1 MTTTTNTVN
10 GTSSNIPAAGLS
22 NTPAN
27 MQINQTDFL
36 QLITAQMKDQNPLS
50 PSDPTQ
56 FVTQLEGMS
65 QVSAMQSM
73 QGSMQASA
81 IMSGTSLIGRSVLA
95 PGSQATLATGGG
107 IGGAVNAPAG
117 TAQLS
122 VNVQDSTGATV
133 DTFNVTPAATGLT
146 SFVWNGA
153 TSTGGTA
160 PAGTYTIGVTATVD
174 GASQPLNPM
183 VVNKVDSVLVD
194 PTTNAV
200 DVETANGT
208 VPLSSIVSVM

>member
-1 MTTTTNTVN
+1 MST
-10 GTSSNIPAAGLS
+10 TSSVTGSSSIPAAGLS

-36 QLITAQMKDQNPLS
+36 QLITAQMQDQNPLS
-50 PSDPTQ
+50 PTDPTQ

-73 QGSMQASA
+73 QSSMQASA
-81 IMSGTSLIGRSVLA
+81 VMSGTSLIGRSILA
-95 PGSQATLATGGG
+95 PGTQATLATGGA
-107 IGGAVNAPAG
+107 IGVAVEAPAG
-117 TAQLS
+117 ATNLTVA
-122 VNVQDSTGATV
+122 VQDSTGATV
-133 DTFNVTPAATGLT
+133 DTFKVTPAVSGLT

-153 TSTGGTA
+153 TSAGATA
-160 PAGTYTIGVTATVD
+160 PAGTYTIGVTATVN
-174 GASQPLNPM
+174 GQTQTLNPM
-183 VVNKVDSVLVD
+183 VVNKVDSVLLD

-200 DVETANGT
+200 DVETATGT

>member
-1 MTTTTNTVN
+1 MSTTVN

-22 NTPAN
+22 TTPAN
-27 MQINQTDFL
+27 MQINQADFL

-73 QGSMQASA
+73 QTSMQASS
-81 IMSGTSLIGRSVLA
+81 IMNGTTLIGRSVLA
-95 PGSQATLATGGG
+95 PGTQATLATGGA
-107 IGGAVNAPAG
+107 IGGAVTAPAG
-117 TAQLS
+117 TTKLTVS
-122 VNVQDSTGATV
+122 VQDSTGATV
-133 DTFNVTPAATGLT
+133 DTFAVTPADSGLT

-160 PAGTYTIGVTATVD
+160 AAGTYTIGVTATVD
-174 GASQPLNPM
+174 GQTQTLSPM
-183 VVNKVDSVLVD
+183 VVNKVDSVLLD

-200 DVETANGT
+200 DVETDTGST

>member
-1 MTTTTNTVN
+1 MSTTNSVN
-10 GTSSNIPAAGLS
+10 GSSIPAAGLS

-27 MQINQTDFL
+27 MQINQADFL

-73 QGSMQASA
+73 QSSMQASA
-81 IMSGTSLIGRSVLA
+81 IMSGTSLIGRSILA
-95 PGSQATLATGGG
+95 PGAQATLATGGG
-107 IGGAVNAPAG
+107 IGGAVTAPPG
-117 TAQLS
+117 TTALS
-122 VNVQDSTGATV
+122 VSVQDSSGATV
-133 DTFNVTPAATGLT
+133 DTFNVAPADTGLT
-146 SFVWNGA
+146 SFVWKGA
-153 TSTGGTA
+153 TSAGTTA
-160 PAGTYTIGVTATVD
+160 PAGTYTISVNATVD
-174 GASQPLNPM
+174 GKAQSLNPM

-200 DVETANGT
+200 DVETDNGT
-208 VPLSSIVSVM
+208 VPLSSIISVM

>member
-1 MTTTTNTVN
+1 MSTTSSVS
-10 GTSSNIPAAGLS
+10 GSNIPAAGLS

-27 MQINQTDFL
+27 MQINQADFL

-73 QGSMQASA
+73 QSSMQASS
-81 IMSGTSLIGRSVLA
+81 IMNGTTLIGRSILA
-95 PGSQATLATGGG
+95 PGSQASLPTGGAL
-107 IGGAVNAPAG
+107 GGAVSAPAG
-117 TAQLS
+117 TSKLTVS
-122 VNVQDSTGATV
+122 VQDATGATV
-133 DTFNVTPAATGLT
+133 DTFRVTPAQAGLT

-174 GASQPLNPM
+174 GKTQTLNPM
-183 VVNKVDSVLVD
+183 VVNKVASVLLD
-194 PTTNAV
+194 PTTHAV
-200 DVETANGT
+200 DVQTDNGT
-208 VPLSSIVSVM
+208 VPLTSIVSVM

>member
-1 MTTTTNTVN
+1 MSS
-10 GTSSNIPAAGLS
+10 TSSVTGTGANVPAAGLS

-73 QGSMQASA
+73 QASMQASS
-81 IMSGTSLIGRSVLA
+81 IMNGTTLIGHSILA
-95 PGSQATLATGGG
+95 PGTTANLASGGA
-107 IGGAVNAPAG
+107 IGAAVNAPSG
-117 TAQLS
+117 TSDL
-122 VNVQDSTGATV
+122 NVVIQDSTGATV
-133 DTFNVTPAATGLT
+133 DTFKVTAADSGMT
-146 SFVWNGA
+146 SFVWKGV
-153 TSTGGTA
+153 TSTGA
-160 PAGTYTIGVTATVD
+160 AAAAGTYKISVTANVNGKRTPVD
-174 GASQPLNPM
+174 PM

-200 DVETANGT
+200 DVETDTGNT
-208 VPLSSIVSVM
+208 VPLSQIVSVM

>member
-1 MTTTTNTVN
+1 
-10 GTSSNIPAAGLS
+10 
-22 NTPAN
+22 
-27 MQINQTDFL
+27 MQINQADFL
-36 QLITAQMKDQNPLS
+36 QLITAQMQDQNPLS

-73 QGSMQASA
+73 QSSLQASA
-81 IMSGTSLIGRSVLA
+81 IMSGTSLIGRSILA
-95 PGSQATLATGGG
+95 PGTQATLATGGAL
-107 IGGAVNAPAG
+107 GGAVEAPAG
-117 TAQLS
+117 TTNLTVA
-122 VNVQDSTGATV
+122 VQDSTGATV
-133 DTFNVTPAATGLT
+133 DTFKVTPAVSGLT

-153 TSTGGTA
+153 TSAGTTA
-160 PAGTYTIGVTATVD
+160 PAGTYTIGVSATVN
-174 GASQPLNPM
+174 GTSQTLNPM

-200 DVETANGT
+200 DVETATGT

>member
-1 MTTTTNTVN
+1 MST
-10 GTSSNIPAAGLS
+10 TSSVTGSSIPAAGLS

-27 MQINQTDFL
+27 MQINQSDFL
-36 QLITAQMKDQNPLS
+36 QLITAQMQDQNPLS
-50 PSDPTQ
+50 PTDPTQ

-81 IMSGTSLIGRSVLA
+81 IMSGTSLIGRSILA
-95 PGSQATLATGGG
+95 PGSQATLAAGGG
-107 IGGAVNAPAG
+107 IGGAVTAPAG
-117 TAQLS
+117 TSNLTVS
-122 VNVQDSTGATV
+122 VQDSTGATV
-133 DTFNVTPAATGLT
+133 DTFTVTPATSGLT
-146 SFVWNGA
+146 SFVWNGT
-153 TSTGGTA
+153 TSAGTPA
-160 PAGTYTIGVTATVD
+160 AAGTYTIGVTATVS
-174 GASQPLNPM
+174 GQTQPLNPM

-200 DVETANGT
+200 DVETATGT

>member
-1 MTTTTNTVN
+1 MSSTHTVT
-10 GTSSNIPAAGLS
+10 GTGSNVPTAGLS

-73 QGSMQASA
+73 QASMQASS
-81 IMSGTSLIGRSVLA
+81 IMNGTSLIGHSILA
-95 PGSQATLATGGG
+95 AGTTANLPTGGA
-107 IGGAVNAPAG
+107 IGAAVNAPAG
-117 TAQLS
+117 TSSL
-122 VNVQDSTGATV
+122 NVSIQDSNGATV
-133 DTFNVTPAATGLT
+133 DTFTVKPADSGIT
-146 SFVWNGA
+146 SFIWKGD

-160 PAGTYTIGVTATVD
+160 PAGTYKVSVTASVD
-174 GASQPLNPM
+174 GKSTPLDPM
-183 VVNKVDSVLVD
+183 VVNKVNSVLVD

-200 DVETANGT
+200 DVETDTGNT
-208 VPLSSIVSVM
+208 VPLSQIISVM

>member
-1 MTTTTNTVN
+1 MSTTVN

-27 MQINQTDFL
+27 MQINQADFL

-73 QGSMQASA
+73 QSSMQASS
-81 IMSGTSLIGRSVLA
+81 IMNGTTLIGRSILA
-95 PGSQATLATGGG
+95 PGSTATLATGGG

-117 TAQLS
+117 TTQLT

-133 DTFNVTPAATGLT
+133 DTFNVTPATSGGLT

-160 PAGTYTIGVTATVD
+160 PAGTYTIGVNATVD
-174 GASQPLNPM
+174 GASQSLNPM
-183 VVNKVDSVLVD
+183 VVNKVDSVLLD

-200 DVETANGT
+200 DVETDTGNS

>member
-1 MTTTTNTVN
+1 MSSTTSVT
-10 GTSSNIPAAGLS
+10 GTGSNIPAAGLS

-73 QGSMQASA
+73 QASMQASS
-81 IMSGTSLIGRSVLA
+81 IMNGTSLIGHSILA
-95 PGSQATLATGGG
+95 AGTTANLATGGA
-107 IGGAVNAPAG
+107 IGAAVNAPAG
-117 TAQLS
+117 TSNLS
-122 VNVQDSTGATV
+122 VTIQDSKGATV
-133 DTFNVTPAATGLT
+133 DTFDVKPADSGIT
-146 SFVWNGA
+146 SFIWKGD
-153 TSTGGTA
+153 TSTGTTA
-160 PAGTYTIGVTATVD
+160 AAGTYKVSVTATVD
-174 GASQPLNPM
+174 GKTTPVDPM

-200 DVETANGT
+200 DVETDTGNT
-208 VPLSSIVSVM
+208 VPLSQIISVM

>member
-1 MTTTTNTVN
+1 MSTTNPVA

-73 QGSMQASA
+73 QTSMQASSV
-81 IMSGTSLIGRSVLA
+81 MNGTSLIGHSILA
-95 PGSQATLATGGG
+95 PGTQATLATGGA
-107 IGGAVNAPAG
+107 IGGAVTAPAG
-117 TAQLS
+117 TTKLAVS
-122 VNVQDSTGATV
+122 VQDSTGATI
-133 DTFNVTPAATGLT
+133 DSFSVTPADSGLT
-146 SFVWNGA
+146 SFVWQGA
-153 TSTGGTA
+153 TNTGATA
-160 PAGTYTIGVTATVD
+160 APGIYTIGVTATVN
-174 GASQPLNPM
+174 GQTQPLDPM
-183 VVNKVDSVLVD
+183 VVNKVDSVLLD

-200 DVETANGT
+200 DVETDTGNT

>member
-1 MTTTTNTVN
+1 MSTTNSVT
-10 GTSSNIPAAGLS
+10 GTSSNVPAAGLS

-73 QGSMQASA
+73 QSSMQASA
-81 IMSGTSLIGRSVLA
+81 VMSGTSLIGRSILA
-95 PGSQATLATGGG
+95 PGTRATLATGGG

-117 TAQLS
+117 TSKLTVS
-122 VNVQDSTGATV
+122 VQDSSGSTV
-133 DTFNVTPAATGLT
+133 NTFSVTPADSGLT

-153 TSTGGTA
+153 TNTGTTA
-160 PAGTYTIGVTATVD
+160 PAGTYTIAVNATVD
-174 GASQPLNPM
+174 GKAQTLNPL
-183 VVNKVDSVLVD
+183 VVNKVGSVLLD
-194 PTTNAV
+194 PATSAV
-200 DVETANGT
+200 DVQTDGGV
-208 VPLSSIVSVM
+208 VPLSSVVAVM

>member
-1 MTTTTNTVN
+1 MSSTNSVN
-10 GTSSNIPAAGLS
+10 GTSSNVPAAGLS

-73 QGSMQASA
+73 QASMQASS
-81 IMSGTSLIGRSVLA
+81 IMSGTNLIGHSILA
-95 PGSQATLATGGG
+95 PGTTATLATGGA
-107 IGGAVNAPAG
+107 IGAAVNAPAG
-117 TAQLS
+117 TSDL
-122 VNVQDSTGATV
+122 NVAIQDSKGNTV
-133 DTFNVTPAATGLT
+133 DTFKVTAADSGLT
-146 SFVWNGA
+146 SFVWKGD
-153 TSTGGTA
+153 TSTGATA
-160 PAGTYTIGVTATVD
+160 PAGTYTVSVTASVSGKSVPVD
-174 GASQPLNPM
+174 PL

-200 DVETANGT
+200 DVETDTGNT
-208 VPLSSIVSVM
+208 VPLSQIVSVM

>member
-1 MTTTTNTVN
+1 MSTTNNVN
-10 GTSSNIPAAGLS
+10 GTSSSIPAAGLS

-73 QGSMQASA
+73 QASMQASS
-81 IMSGTSLIGRSVLA
+81 IMNGTSLIGHSILA
-95 PGSQATLATGGG
+95 PGTQATLATGGA
-107 IGGAVNAPAG
+107 IGAAVTAPQG
-117 TAQLS
+117 TTNL
-122 VNVQDSTGATV
+122 NVAIQDSTGATV
-133 DTFNVTPAATGLT
+133 DSFTVKPSDSGLT
-146 SFVWNGA
+146 SFVWKGA
-153 TSTGGTA
+153 TNTGATA
-160 PAGTYTIGVTATVD
+160 PAGTYTVSVTATVD
-174 GASQPLNPM
+174 GKATPLDPM

-200 DVETANGT
+200 DVETDTGNT

>member
-1 MTTTTNTVN
+1 MSSTTSVN
-10 GTSSNIPAAGLS
+10 GTSSNVPAAGLS

-73 QGSMQASA
+73 QASMQASS
-81 IMSGTSLIGRSVLA
+81 IMNGTSLIGHSILA
-95 PGSQATLATGGG
+95 PGTTATLATGGA
-107 IGGAVNAPAG
+107 IGAAVNAPAG
-117 TAQLS
+117 TTDL
-122 VNVQDSTGATV
+122 NVSIQDSTGATV
-133 DTFNVTPAATGLT
+133 DTFKVTAADSGMT
-146 SFVWNGA
+146 SFVWKGV
-153 TSTGGTA
+153 TSTGATA
-160 PAGTYTIGVTATVD
+160 PAGTYKVSVTANVNGTATPVD
-174 GASQPLNPM
+174 PL
-183 VVNKVDSVLVD
+183 VVNKVDSVLID

-200 DVETANGT
+200 DVETDTGNT
-208 VPLSSIVSVM
+208 VPLSQIVSVM

>member
-1 MTTTTNTVN
+1 MTTTNPVS
-10 GTSSNIPAAGLS
+10 GSNIPAAGLS

-27 MQINQTDFL
+27 MQINQKDFL

-50 PSDPTQ
+50 PADPTQ

-73 QGSMQASA
+73 QTSMQASA
-81 IMSGTSLIGRSVLA
+81 IMNGTTLIGRSILA

-107 IGGAVNAPAG
+107 IGGAVTAPAG
-117 TAQLS
+117 TTNLTVS
-122 VNVQDSTGATV
+122 VQDSTGATV
-133 DTFNVTPAATGLT
+133 DTFTVTPAVTGLT
-146 SFVWNGA
+146 SFVWKGA

-174 GASQPLNPM
+174 GKTQTLNPM
-183 VVNKVDSVLVD
+183 VVNKVDSVLLD

-208 VPLSSIVSVM
+208 VPLTSIVSVM

>member
-1 MTTTTNTVN
+1 MSTTNNVN

-73 QGSMQASA
+73 QASMQASS
-81 IMSGTSLIGRSVLA
+81 IMNGTSLIGHSILA
-95 PGSQATLATGGG
+95 PGTTATLATGGA
-107 IGGAVNAPAG
+107 IGAAVTAPQG
-117 TAQLS
+117 TSNL
-122 VNVQDSTGATV
+122 NVSIQDSTGATIDSFSV
-133 DTFNVTPAATGLT
+133 KPADSGLT
-146 SFVWNGA
+146 SFIWKGDTNTGA
-153 TSTGGTA
+153 TAAAST
-160 PAGTYTIGVTATVD
+160 YQVSVSATVD
-174 GASQPLNPM
+174 GKATPLDPM

-200 DVETANGT
+200 DVETDTGNT
-208 VPLSSIVSVM
+208 VPLSAIVSVM

>member
-1 MTTTTNTVN
+1 MTTTTNVT
-10 GTSSNIPAAGLS
+10 GTSSNVPAAGLS

-73 QGSMQASA
+73 QASMQASS
-81 IMSGTSLIGRSVLA
+81 IMNGTSLIGHSILA
-95 PGSQATLATGGG
+95 PGTTATLATGGA
-107 IGGAVNAPAG
+107 IGAAVNAPDG
-117 TAQLS
+117 TTKLS
-122 VNVQDSTGATV
+122 VAVSDSKGNVV
-133 DTFNVTPAATGLT
+133 DNFDVTPATSGMT
-146 SFVWNGA
+146 SFIWNGA
-153 TSTGGTA
+153 TNSGATA
-160 PAGTYTIGVTATVD
+160 PAGTYQIAVTATADGKTTPVD
-174 GASQPLNPM
+174 PM
-183 VVNKVDSVLVD
+183 VVNKVDSVLLD

-200 DVETANGT
+200 DVETDTGNT
-208 VPLSSIVSVM
+208 VPLSQIISVM

>member
-1 MTTTTNTVN
+1 MTTTNTV
-10 GTSSNIPAAGLS
+10 GTNPGIPAAGS
-22 NTPAN
+22 TNTPAN

-36 QLITAQMKDQNPLS
+36 QLITAQLQDQNPLS

-65 QVSAMQSM
+65 QLSAMQNM
-73 QGSMQASA
+73 QSSMQASS
-81 IMSGTSLIGRSVLA
+81 IMSGTSLIGHSVLA
-95 PGSQATLATGGG
+95 PGTQATLATGGG
-107 IGGAVNAPAG
+107 IGGAVTAPAG
-117 TAQLS
+117 TTSLS
-122 VNVQDSTGATV
+122 VSVQDSTGATV
-133 DTFNVTPAATGLT
+133 DYFSVTPATSGLT

-153 TSTGGTA
+153 TNTGATA
-160 PAGTYTIGVTATVD
+160 PAGTYTIGVTATVNGTATPVD
-174 GASQPLNPM
+174 PM

-200 DVETANGT
+200 DIETDTGNT

>member
-1 MTTTTNTVN
+1 MSTTSSVS
-10 GTSSNIPAAGLS
+10 GSNIPAAGLS

-27 MQINQTDFL
+27 MQINQADFL

-73 QGSMQASA
+73 QSSLQASS
-81 IMSGTSLIGRSVLA
+81 IMNGTTLIGRSILA
-95 PGSQATLATGGG
+95 PGTQATLATGGG
-107 IGGAVNAPAG
+107 IGGAVTAPAG
-117 TAQLS
+117 TSNLTVS
-122 VNVQDSTGATV
+122 VQDSTGATV
-133 DTFNVTPAATGLT
+133 DTFKVTPAATGLT
-146 SFVWNGA
+146 SFVWNGT
-153 TSTGGTA
+153 TSAGTAA
-160 PAGTYTIGVTATVD
+160 PAGTYTIGVSATVD
-174 GASQPLNPM
+174 GKTQTLNPM
-183 VVNKVDSVLVD
+183 VVNKVDSVLID

-200 DVETANGT
+200 DVETATGT

>member
-1 MTTTTNTVN
+1 MSTTTNAI
-10 GTSSNIPAAGLS
+10 GSSMPAAGLS

-27 MQINQTDFL
+27 MQISQADFL

-56 FVTQLEGMS
+56 FVSQLEGMS

-73 QGSMQASA
+73 QGSMQAQA

-95 PGSQATLATGGG
+95 PGTQAPLATGGV
-107 IGGAVNAPAG
+107 IGGAVEAPPG
-117 TAQLS
+117 TTKLTVS
-122 VNVQDSTGATV
+122 VQDSKGSTIQ
-133 DTFNVTPAATGLT
+133 TFNVNPADTGLT
-146 SFVWNGA
+146 SFVWKGDTN
-153 TSTGGTA
+153 
-160 PAGTYTIGVTATVD
+160 AGTTAAAGQYSISVTAAVN
-174 GASQPLNPM
+174 GKSQPVNPM

-200 DVETANGT
+200 DVQTDGGT